1 MDASLACC
9 NLCATTSGYRMIGA
23 KTHTPTADRAI
34 GHGGL
39 VSMGSWGQPVAGFN
53 QAEFGLKSLQMG
65 V

>member
-1 MDASLACC
+1 
-9 NLCATTSGYRMIGA
+9 MIGA